1 MYVNQIHLWLP
12 CTGTLSQH
20 VSVNNLHFV
29 NFITY
34 SRWKPTL
41 ATANEREH
49 TIICPRKPMK
59 YDPFLFTWC
68 ICTNLKNRHGKIG
81 DKLEFEFCLKGC
93 PSAPPN
99 LPFSKNSLC
108 MGKHSYVFCS
118 DIAYSAPH
126 YTLSRFLWSCS
137 EPLSP
142 DWMPGYLCTNN
153 LTIELKISHCLF
165 W

>member
-1 MYVNQIHLWLP
+1 MSNMRAKWRLLNLNWGLPPLIVTNVLLLGKAYTKQNATVGQFSMYCVCAMTFLMYVNQIHLWLP
-12 CTGTLSQH
+12 CTLSQH

-81 DKLEFEFCLKGC
+81 DKLEFEFCFDL
-93 PSAPPN
+93 
-99 LPFSKNSLC
+99 
-108 MGKHSYVFCS
+108 H
-118 DIAYSAPH
+118 
-126 YTLSRFLWSCS
+126 
-137 EPLSP
+137 
-142 DWMPGYLCTNN
+142 
-153 LTIELKISHCLF
+153 
-165 W
+165 